1 MCKAYFPHMELV
13 EMSTGHWCQAE
24 QPKNF
29 MEIVRKFIVKA

>member
-1 MCKAYFPHMELV
+1 MELV

-29 MEIVRKFIVKA
+29 MEIVREFIVKA